1 MIDSRRFFYR
11 AATLL
16 AILLTASLQG
26 CGSSP
31 PASFYTLS
39 PSPLT
44 PIGSAFDAG
53 ITIGPI
59 DIPDYLNRP
68 QIVTR
73 GEGSELKLAEFDRWA
88 ESLEDSFQRMLTTNI
103 RSLLDSNEIV
113 EYPSKQKFGLH
124 YHVVVR
130 IQRFDTDNRGNAVLE
145 VKWGI
150 LDSNG
155 DRVAPLASGRFES
168 RASNANDYNQ
178 IVAAMDDTVSQLSV
192 AIARNLIEIQNIS
205 ERSAEPE

>member
-1 MIDSRRFFYR
+1 MIESRRLFYR
-11 AATLL
+11 AAALL
-16 AILLTASLQG
+16 AVLLTGSPSG

-31 PASFYTLS
+31 PSSFYTLS

-44 PIGSAFDAG
+44 PIGAAVDGG

-73 GEGSELKLAEFDRWA
+73 REGSELKLAEFDRWA
-88 ESLEDSFQRMLTTNI
+88 EPLEDSFQRMLTTNI
-103 RSLLDSNEIV
+103 RSLLGSNEIV

-124 YHVVVR
+124 YHVVAR
-130 IQRFDTDNRGNAVLE
+130 IQRFDTDYRGNAVLE

-155 DRVAPLASGRFES
+155 GRVAPLASGRFES
-168 RASNANDYNQ
+168 QASNANDYNQ
-178 IVAAMDDTVSQLSV
+178 IVAALDDTVSQLSV
-192 AIARNLIEIQNIS
+192 AIARNLIEIEDREAQ
-205 ERSAEPE
+205 

>member
-44 PIGSAFDAG
+44 PISSAFEADV
-53 ITIGPI
+53 TIGPVF
-59 DIPDYLNRP
+59 IPDYLNRP

-73 GEGSELKLAEFDRWA
+73 RDGSELKLAEFDRWA
-88 ESLEDSFQRMLTTNI
+88 EPLDDSFQRMLTTNI
-103 RSLLDSNEIV
+103 STLFDSDRV
-113 EYPSKQKFGLH
+113 VGYPTKGDFGLT
-124 YHVVVR
+124 YQVMVD
-130 IQRFDTDNRGNAVLE
+130 IQRFDTDQRGNAVLD

-150 LDSNG
+150 LDANR
-155 DRVAPLASGRFES
+155 DRATPARSGRFES

-192 AIARNLIEIQNIS
+192 AIARSLIELENES
-205 ERSAEPE
+205 ERSAELE

>member
-1 MIDSRRFFYR
+1 MIDPRRLFR
-11 AATLL
+11 KAAALL
-16 AILLTASLQG
+16 VVLLTGSLSG

-31 PASFYTLS
+31 PSSFYTLS

-44 PIGSAFDAG
+44 PIGSAVDSG

-88 ESLEDSFQRMLTTNI
+88 EPLEDSFQRMLTTNI
-103 RSLLDSNEIV
+103 RSLLGSNEIV

-124 YHVVVR
+124 YHVVAR
-130 IQRFDTDNRGNAVLE
+130 IQRFDSDYRGNAVLE

-155 DRVAPLASGRFES
+155 GRVAPLESGHFES
-168 RASNANDYNQ
+168 QASNASDYNQ
-178 IVAAMDDTVSQLSV
+178 IVAALDDTVSQLSV
-192 AIARNLIEIQNIS
+192 AIARSLIELEN
-205 ERSAEPE
+205 

>member
-1 MIDSRRFFYR
+1 MIDPRRLFR
-11 AATLL
+11 KAAALL
-16 AILLTASLQG
+16 VVLLTGSLSG

-44 PIGSAFDAG
+44 PIGSAVDSG

-88 ESLEDSFQRMLTTNI
+88 EPLEDSFQRMLTTNI
-103 RSLLDSNEIV
+103 SELLDSDQVV
-113 EYPSKQKFGLH
+113 EYPSKQRFGLH
-124 YHVVVR
+124 RHVVVR
-130 IQRFDTDNRGNAVLE
+130 IQRFDSDNRGNAVLE
-145 VKWGI
+145 AKWGI

-155 DRVAPLASGRFES
+155 DPVGPVQRGRFEFQ
-168 RASNANDYNQ
+168 ASNAGDYNQ
-178 IVAAMDDTVSQLSV
+178 IVAALDDTVSQLSV
-192 AIARNLIEIQNIS
+192 AIARSLIELEDREQQ
-205 ERSAEPE
+205 

>member
-1 MIDSRRFFYR
+1 MIDSRRFFHR

-39 PSPLT
+39 PSPLA
-44 PIGSAFDAG
+44 PIDSAVEADV
-53 ITIGPI
+53 TIGPI
-59 DIPDYLNRP
+59 FIPEYLNRP

-73 GEGSELKLAEFDRWA
+73 RDGSELKLAEFDRWA
-88 ESLEDSFQRMLTTNI
+88 EPLDDSFQRMLTTNI
-103 RSLLDSNEIV
+103 GTLLDSDRIIG
-113 EYPSKQKFGLH
+113 YPTKGNFGLK
-124 YHVVVR
+124 YQVVVD
-130 IQRFDTDNRGNAVLE
+130 ILRFDADQRGNAVLD

-150 LDSNG
+150 LDVNR
-155 DRVAPLASGRFES
+155 DRTTPARSGRFES
-168 RASNANDYNQ
+168 RASNANDYSQ

-192 AIARNLIEIQNIS
+192 AIARSLIELEDREAQ
-205 ERSAEPE
+205 